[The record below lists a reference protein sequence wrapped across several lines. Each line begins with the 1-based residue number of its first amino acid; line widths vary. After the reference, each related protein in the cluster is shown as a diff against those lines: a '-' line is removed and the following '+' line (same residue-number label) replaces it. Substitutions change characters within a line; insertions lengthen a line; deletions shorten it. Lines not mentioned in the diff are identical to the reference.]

1 MKELTFRDNHQ
12 VDSERIL
19 YTPSPFAR
27 SCLMHLQEAGTLH
40 ALSPHRSQRSNLAS
54 YLCFAVEDGEGELT
68 YEGKVWPLRAGM
80 CVFIDCRRPY
90 SHATFGRLWTLSWV
104 HFDGVGMEGIYRK
117 YLERGGQ
124 PVFEPAGLAPFLE
137 ELHTLRQTAASG
149 GHLKDMHINQH
160 LAALL
165 SLVMENSWRPS
176 AQKHPAGG
184 RSLADVKH
192 YLDENFHKKITLD
205 DLAERFYIN
214 KFYLA
219 RLFREQYGSSVINY
233 LLYLRISRAK
243 ELLRFTEMTVE
254 EIGARC
260 GMPDANYFSR
270 AFRKIEGMSPSE
282 FRKLW

>member
-1 MKELTFRDNHQ
+1 
-12 VDSERIL
+12 
-19 YTPSPFAR
+19 
-27 SCLMHLQEAGTLH
+27 
-40 ALSPHRSQRSNLAS
+40 
-54 YLCFAVEDGEGELT
+54 
-68 YEGKVWPLRAGM
+68 M

-90 SHATFGRLWTLSWV
+90 SHATFGHLWTLSWV

-124 PVFEPAGLAPFLE
+124 PVFEPAGFAPFLE
-137 ELHTLRQTAASG
+137 ELHTLRKTAASG
-149 GHLKDMHINQH
+149 EHLKDMHINQH

-214 KFYLA
+214 YLA
-219 RLFREQYGSSVINY
+219 RLFREQYGSSDQLSVISAY
-233 LLYLRISRAK
+233 FKSQGTPALYGDDGGGGRRALRHAGRQLLLPCVSKDRGHVAQRIPKAVVITFYPACG
-243 ELLRFTEMTVE
+243 LPPRF
-254 EIGARC
+254 
-260 GMPDANYFSR
+260 
-270 AFRKIEGMSPSE
+270 
-282 FRKLW
+282 